1 MCFFCETVS
10 ALLRHPYI
18 CTHRCAFN
26 ADIIY
31 VYIIFGPLKSF
42 TNSSRWAFIYP
53 CPATTPPNLEM
64 HLFQLPQ
71 LLRSWSKSGDFLLR
85 RGGNSLP
92 ERLDLWD
99 EFHDSFEW
107 FKTRTTT
114 GLSIFLRG
122 INYGSGGNGHWFPAR
137 LLPLYKT
144 WHFKLAWRGEEG
156 YVGSQLFSWTV
167 EATQVLLGVKGA
179 CRDYQYMAD
188 SFIPQIL
195 NS

>member
-26 ADIIY
+26 ADIY

-53 CPATTPPNLEM
+53 CPATTPPHLEM

-71 LLRSWSKSGDFLLR
+71 LLRSWSKSGDLLLR

-114 GLSIFLRG
+114 GLSIFLGGLIMEVEEMDIGSLQDYSPFTRRG
-122 INYGSGGNGHWFPAR
+122 ILNLHD
-137 LLPLYKT
+137 
-144 WHFKLAWRGEEG
+144 EG
-156 YVGSQLFSWTV
+156 R
-167 EATQVLLGVKGA
+167 KG
-179 CRDYQYMAD
+179 M
-188 SFIPQIL
+188 
-195 NS
+195 